1 MNAIANPTLHYESVI
16 YVFSLTLNSDLPRIV
31 SIEKR
36 DNTYN
41 GHSRLYDAFIELIPE
56 YAKVPENE
64 AHIARLYQ
72 DVRRNMRVTRESP
85 ISLTTSTSEVCHSR
99 GSILSP
105 QLGGRKLR
113 WT

>member
-1 MNAIANPTLHYESVI
+1 MNAIANPTLRYESVI
-16 YVFSLTLNSDLPRIV
+16 YVFSLTLNSGLPRIV

-56 YAKVPENE
+56 QAKVPENE
-64 AHIARLYQ
+64 VHIAHLYQ
-72 DVRRNMRVTRESP
+72 DVRRSMCVTRESAF
-85 ISLTTSTSEVCHSR
+85 SLPTSTSEVGRSR
-99 GSILSP
+99 PFILSP